1 MMKRSGARSALTA
14 LVFGLTLFA
23 NASPGLE
30 PEERLADPALE
41 ARARDLSR
49 ELRCLVCQGQTIDDS
64 NAPVARALRTFVRE
78 RISAGDDDEAVLAA
92 VTQRYGASV
101 RLRPAWTAQ
110 TALLW
115 GGPLIVLVLG
125 GVGAIGFIRR
135 SAETPDASPLTPEEK
150 AKLAQ
155 HNGPA

>member
-1 MMKRSGARSALTA
+1 MSGRRAWAALAVFLA
-14 LVFGLTLFA
+14 LFTS
-23 NASPGLE
+23 ASPSLE

-78 RISAGDDDEAVLAA
+78 RITAGDDDEAVLAA
-92 VTQRYGASV
+92 VTERYGASV
-101 RLRPAWTAQ
+101 RLRPEWTAQ

-115 GGPLIVLVLG
+115 GGPLIIFVLG
-125 GVGAIGFIRR
+125 GLAAVRFIRR
-135 SAETPDASPLTPEEK
+135 SAETPDPSPLTPEEK
-150 AKLAQ
+150 ARLAEQ
-155 HNGPA
+155 SEPAS